1 MQLKTDNF
9 CQIVLSDEAKL
20 GNISVAGNLVFE
32 FWGNGQVSIYQTSDI
47 PETEKLLD
55 AAQDSVEVTNEELI
69 AALEIIIEKTKE
81 VMEDGNTI
89 RANELLFESP
99 RDGGITG

>member
-9 CQIVLSDEAKL
+9 RQIVLSDEAKL
-20 GNISVAGNLVFE
+20 GNISVSGNLVFE
-32 FWGNGQVSIYQTSDI
+32 FLNNGSVSIYQTSDN
-47 PETEKLLD
+47 PRAEKLLD
-55 AAQDSVEVTNEELI
+55 AAQESIELTNEELVM
-69 AALEIIIEKTKE
+69 ALEIIIEKTKE
-81 VMEDGNTI
+81 EIRNAGTI

>member
-1 MQLKTDNF
+1 MKLTTDNF
-9 CQIVLSDEAKL
+9 CQLVLSDEAKL

-32 FWGNGQVSIYQTSDI
+32 FLPNGNVSIYQTSDN

-55 AAQDSVEVTNEELI
+55 AAQDSVEIDSEELI
-69 AALEIIIEKTKE
+69 VALEIIIEKLKDE
-81 VMEDGNTI
+81 LKHGNAI
-89 RANELLFESP
+89 RSNQLLFESP